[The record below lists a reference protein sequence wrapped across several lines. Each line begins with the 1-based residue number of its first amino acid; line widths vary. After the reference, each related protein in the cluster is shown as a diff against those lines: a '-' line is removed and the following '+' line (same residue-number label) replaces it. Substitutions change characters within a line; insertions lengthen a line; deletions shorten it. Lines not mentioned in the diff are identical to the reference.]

1 MRTVRILLLAALL
14 AAGLAA
20 CKKSGD
26 APAVLATVNGS
37 PITTSTMGAFVRAQ
51 TGGRDITLTDV
62 QQQSVVKTLVNM
74 ELLSQAAE
82 KAGFDKKPDV
92 QGDIEVSRMSLLAQL
107 YVQDYLKTHA
117 PTPDQLKAAYDAKL
131 KTMDSH
137 QYKARHI
144 LVADQTLATNII
156 SQLKKGA
163 NFAVLAK
170 QYSMDPGSKDK
181 GGDLGDWFSGQA
193 MVPEFS
199 AALATL
205 KKNEITQQP
214 VHSQFGWHVIQLEDS
229 RTVPAPSMDDLKEQ
243 LDNDLQQQAIKSLID
258 GLHTGAKIDEA
269 KMPAVAPAPVP
280 APAAGT
286 AAH

>member
-20 CKKSGD
+20 CKKDSD
-26 APAVLATVNGS
+26 APTVLATVNGT
-37 PITTSTMGAFVRAQ
+37 PITTSTVSAFVRAQ
-51 TGGRDITLTDV
+51 TGGRDITLNDV

-82 KAGFDKKPDV
+82 KAGFDKKSDV
-92 QGDIEVSRMSLLAQL
+92 QGDLEVSRMSTLAQL
-107 YVQDYLKTHA
+107 YVQDYLKSHQ
-117 PTPDQLKAAYDAKL
+117 PTPDQIKAAYDAKL

-144 LVADQTLATNII
+144 LVADETLAKSLIT
-156 SQLKKGA
+156 QLDHGA
-163 NFAVLAK
+163 NFAALAK
-170 QYSMDPGSKDK
+170 KYSVDPGSKDK

-205 KKNEITQQP
+205 KKGEITQQP
-214 VHSQFGWHVIQLEDS
+214 VHSQFGWHVIQLLDS
-229 RTVPAPSMDDLKEQ
+229 RTVPSPSLDDMKEQ
-243 LDNDLQQQAIKSLID
+243 LDNDMQQQAIKSLID
-258 GLHTGAKIDEA
+258 GLHSGAKIDVKKA
-269 KMPAVAPAPVP
+269 PAPAPVL

-286 AAH
+286 AAAH